1 MSKAIQTETI
11 TSKTIKGHEYT
22 GQYIPASKAC
32 LIAFKLINIMS
43 GKSDVENL
51 ISSGEDNLILKVL
64 SYTLR
69 DGRGINES
77 NFDKIYTGNLGELLE
92 ALKYSVEANF
102 SDFLGGKLTGFLQ
115 GDQEKVQPII
125 TAN

>member
-1 MSKAIQTETI
+1 MNNSLQTKTI
-11 TSKTIKGHEYT
+11 ANKTIKGHEYT

-32 LIAFKLINIMS
+32 SLAYQLITVMNGANDIK
-43 GKSDVENL
+43 NL
-51 ISSGEDNLILKVL
+51 MGSGEDSLILSIL
-64 SYTLR
+64 SCTLR
-69 DGRGINES
+69 DGGAINDAT
-77 NFDKIYTGNLGELLE
+77 FDKIYTGNLGELFE